1 MIVCVLVLVLRLVT
15 SDDVINKL
23 TAATVVIR
31 RRNQRRYSRCDVEPG
46 TADYAAEALN
56 RATTTGTGRREQ
68 DGEGGEGRGSAA
80 AGHTQRERKK

>member
-1 MIVCVLVLVLRLVT
+1 MAFPVLGDCVCAVLCSVRLVT

-56 RATTTGTGRREQ
+56 RTTTGTGRREQ
-68 DGEGGEGRGSAA
+68 DGEG
-80 AGHTQRERKK
+80 